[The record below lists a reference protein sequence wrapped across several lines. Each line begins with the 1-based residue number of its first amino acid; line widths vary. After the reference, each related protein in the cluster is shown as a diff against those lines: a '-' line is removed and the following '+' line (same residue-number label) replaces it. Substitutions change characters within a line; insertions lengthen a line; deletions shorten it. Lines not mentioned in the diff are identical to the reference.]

1 MSQGGEAGRGLELL
15 QLLGRASF
23 GLRYR
28 DVLRNRCPK
37 WVPMASDSS
46 CFVSSMCS
54 AHLLQQVNSASPDFG
69 HSLGHRL
76 SNRSPPLVSGLVK
89 AKRCPWEPWAA
100 ELFAVLSGD
109 PILPDFRV
117 ISLPPS
123 LWLAWVPGRC
133 GTSWFTYTA
142 DLSPWGSSGFCT
154 SIGFS
159 ACSFTAP
166 TRL

>member
-1 MSQGGEAGRGLELL
+1 MGKQAEDSSCCSYSVAPLLDSDTKTSLET
-15 QLLGRASF
+15 G
-23 GLRYR
+23 
-28 DVLRNRCPK
+28 VLNGS
-37 WVPMASDSS
+37 PMASDSS

-54 AHLLQQVNSASPDFG
+54 VHLLQQVNSASPDCG
-69 HSLGHRL
+69 RSLGHML

-89 AKRCPWEPWAA
+89 AERCPWEPWAV
-100 ELFAVLSGD
+100 ELFAILSGD

-142 DLSPWGSSGFCT
+142 DLSPWGSGGFCS